1 MPPLRLHINPVDH
14 HFANPLLLLMPM
26 KNILRSFLG
35 GIVAAVFAVVAQA
48 VSLAPGA
55 FSAGTVKGDV
65 TYKLAGTTQYLALTS
80 GTALPQGSTIK
91 TGPGSLAVIVFS
103 NGATASIRPGSEVQI
118 TKFEQEAFSG
128 PLPTSAEPSVS
139 NTEIK
144 IINGEVVSKV
154 SKLKKGS
161 KYVVSSPVGAAGVRG
176 TIFTVTYNAATG
188 AYTVA
193 TLEGQV
199 VFAKAADGST
209 TTISAS
215 QSYNGVVV
223 EPLTDAQIA
232 IIEAAIRG
240 DIEARTGGDAGHTG
254 NGPGSPG
261 PTIPDVDTSINVS
274 VN

>member
-1 MPPLRLHINPVDH
+1 
-14 HFANPLLLLMPM
+14 MPM

-48 VSLAPGA
+48 ADLAPGA

-65 TYKLAGTTQYLALTS
+65 TYKLAGTTQYLPLTS
-80 GTALPQGSTIK
+80 GTSLPQGSTVK

-128 PLPTSAEPSVS
+128 PLPSSAEPSVS

-144 IINGEVVSKV
+144 LINGEVVSRV

-176 TIFTVTYNAATG
+176 TTFIVTYNAATG

-199 VFAKAADGST
+199 VFSKASDGST

-215 QSYNGVVV
+215 ESFNGAVV
-223 EPLTDAQIA
+223 EPLTDAQIE

-240 DIEARTGGDAGHTG
+240 DIAARDGDADASGG
-254 NGPGSPG
+254 GRGPGSPG
-261 PTIPDVDTSINVS
+261 PTIPDVDTSISVS